1 MNYKEKIVKYIG
13 LTGLFAI
20 LWQWLNRHYLSIQ
33 DKTDIFSLLIGT
45 HGGYGYY
52 LLLASIF
59 MVLFLLM
66 LTKEV
71 KLFDLAIVSR
81 VGRQKVFCMYFCKL
95 MKLSFGYA
103 ITYVIVQVFY
113 ALIYVDW
120 KILVENNFFM
130 IMILY
135 TVAVSMILGFGG
147 MVYFLVEILSKK
159 FVLSLLISVGI
170 NMGLAYFNKSVILYG
185 GLAIVDE
192 MEVGIIWILSELV
205 NLCII
210 GILYFITQAIYFKKD
225 LL

>member
-1 MNYKEKIVKYIG
+1 MNYKEKIVKYVG
-13 LTGLFAI
+13 LIGLFAI
-20 LWQWLNRHYLSIQ
+20 LWQWLNRHYLYIE
-33 DKTDIFSLLIGT
+33 DKVDIFSLLIGT

-59 MVLFLLM
+59 MVLFLLI

-81 VGRQKVFCMYFCKL
+81 VGRQKAFWMYFCKL

-103 ITYVIVQVFY
+103 IIYVIIQVFY
-113 ALIYVDW
+113 VLIYVDW

-147 MVYFLVEILSKK
+147 MIYFLVEILSKK

-185 GLAIVDE
+185 GLSIVDE
-192 MEVGIIWILSELV
+192 M
-205 NLCII
+205 
-210 GILYFITQAIYFKKD
+210 
-225 LL
+225 